1 MIIKTILIEQGLLYT
16 ERTFK
21 SGFNLVFSKK
31 NSTGKTTLLRCVLYG
46 LGYNIPGTKNFRM
59 ETTSIELV
67 LEKDD
72 NSELVL
78 KRKKPDYIELLKG
91 EEQYSYALPTQ
102 LSELHEKLFG
112 TRNVD
117 ILNNLLGA
125 FYADQEKG
133 WTLLNRG
140 KVIAGIR
147 FNINE
152 LIRGLS
158 DRNCDN
164 LILKKRK
171 VEESLKKHR
180 HILNIAEY
188 RDKIVVDQNSLTG
201 LNYDSERLLK
211 IDQLKV
217 ERDTLKKEI
226 KRLNNLMK
234 SNRKTIELIEGMK
247 LVIQLNTGENVCV
260 TSDMIVGANDCI
272 ELLKAKKKTLIPQ
285 MNEVLKELEKLQL
298 AVKNEEQQQSFFE
311 TESLADSFDK
321 KMSTIDIFPEDVKSI
336 IGKLEGEKR
345 LLTKQI
351 SDFTNNNNSV
361 TQTMIK
367 TVQKYMA
374 ELEVPDAEKISW
386 RYLFTSNLKEL
397 SGAILHN
404 TVFSF
409 RLAYILEIEKALGI
423 KLPIILDSPKGK
435 EIDGLNIDKMM
446 QILKRDFPDNQI
458 IVASIYHYVEKENI
472 VLMQEH
478 LLDKFRQSV

>member
-1 MIIKTILIEQGLLYT
+1 MIIKTILIEQGMLYT

-21 SGFNLVFSKK
+21 SGFNLVFSEK
-31 NSTGKTTLLRCVLYG
+31 NSTGKTSLLRCILYG

-78 KRKKPDYIELLKG
+78 KRKKPNCIELSKG
-91 EEQYSYALPTQ
+91 EEQYSYILPVQ
-102 LSELHEKLFG
+102 LSELHEELFG
-112 TRNVD
+112 TKNTD

-158 DRNCDN
+158 GRNCDN
-164 LILKKRK
+164 LISKKRK

-188 RDKIVVDQNSLTG
+188 RDKIVADRNSFTD
-201 LNYDSERLLK
+201 LNYDRDQLLK
-211 IDQLKV
+211 IAQLKV
-217 ERDTLKKEI
+217 EQDMLKKEFR
-226 KRLNNLMK
+226 RLDYLIK
-234 SNRKTIELIEGMK
+234 SNKKTIELIEGMK
-247 LVIQLNTGENVCV
+247 LVIQLPTGEQVRL
-260 TSDMIVGANDCI
+260 TSDMIVGADDCV

-298 AVKNEEQQQSFFE
+298 AVKDEEQQQSFFE

-321 KMSTIDIFPEDVKSI
+321 KMSTIDIRPEDVKNI
-336 IGKLEGEKR
+336 IDKLEEEKSS
-345 LLTKQI
+345 LTKQI
-351 SDFTNNNNSV
+351 SDFTNDNNSV
-361 TQTMIK
+361 TRAMIK
-367 TVQKYMA
+367 TVQKYMT

-458 IVASIYHYVEKENI
+458 IVASIYHYVDNEN
-472 VLMQEH
+472 VVSMQEH
-478 LLDKFRQSV
+478 LLDKIRQSV